1 MTTKT
6 KQSPDGQTIRDMEA
20 YLSSYLSFTDK
31 QYTFVLALWTLATY
45 MWPYFDAFPYMV
57 ITSATKRSGKTRLSE
72 LLSFAASNARNFAGM
87 TAATLFR
94 SIRDE
99 NPTIFIDEAE
109 TLSSESAD
117 TMRSVLNVGY
127 RKGQTIPRM
136 GKNGVEQ
143 WPAYCPKVFILIGD
157 VFDTLRDRSIIITMR
172 RGEAPKRFL
181 YEIAKAEG
189 DDLGKRF
196 AEIAVDSQ
204 SPIFEAYMNTT
215 TTLSFLQDRDEE
227 IWMPLFA
234 IASVVCPDRMEEL
247 TRAAVDL
254 ATMKTADARRHT
266 EIEMRE
272 ADREARD
279 TEYGERLLA
288 DMHECFKRGE
298 KFLFTTTLLT
308 RLFEAPTAPW
318 RRFRGEGLSA
328 IDMSNLLSRFGV
340 QPKLG
345 REGKGRASKNGRG
358 YEAEKVLRALR
369 ELGGTEHK

>member
-1 MTTKT
+1 MTSK
-6 KQSPDGQTIRDMEA
+6 KVVPHFAAALRDMER
-20 YLSSYLSFTDK
+20 YLSSYLSFTDP
-31 QYTFVLALWTLATY
+31 QYTFALSLWTLATY
-45 MWPYFDAFPYMV
+45 LWPSFDAFPYLV

-136 GKNGVEQ
+136 GKAGVEQ

-157 VFDTLRDRSIIITMR
+157 VFDTLRDRSIVIIMR

-189 DDLGKRF
+189 EELGQRF
-196 AEIAVDSQ
+196 AAIAAEGKAD
-204 SPIFEAYMNTT
+204 IFDAFMSSSG
-215 TTLSFLQDRDEE
+215 LSFLQDRDEE

-234 IASVVCPDRMEEL
+234 IASVVCPDRMDEL

-254 ATMKTADARRHT
+254 ATMKTAEARRHT
-266 EIEMRE
+266 EIEMKD
-272 ADREARD
+272 ADREAVD
-279 TEYGERLLA
+279 TEYGERLLHDIA
-288 DMHECFKRGE
+288 DVFGKQHKFMFTSTLIE
-298 KFLFTTTLLT
+298 KLYAL
-308 RLFEAPTAPW
+308 PTGPW
-318 RRFRGEGLSA
+318 RKFRGVGLSP
-328 IDMSNLLSRFGV
+328 IDMSNLLSRFSV

-345 REGKGRASKNGRG
+345 REGRGRTAKNGRG
-358 YEAEKVLRALR
+358 YMIDQVRKALE
-369 ELGGTEHK
+369 ELK

>member
-1 MTTKT
+1 MTSHRKVVDQHAQAV
-6 KQSPDGQTIRDMEA
+6 KDMET
-20 YLSSYLSFTDK
+20 YLSSYMSFGDT
-31 QYTFVLALWTLATY
+31 QYPFVLSLWAMATY
-45 MWPYFDAFPYMV
+45 LWPSFDAFPYMV

-94 SIRDE
+94 SIKDE

-136 GKNGVEQ
+136 GKAGVEQ

-172 RGEAPKRFL
+172 RGDAPKRFL

-189 DDLGKRF
+189 EEIGQRF
-196 AEIAVDSQ
+196 QSIASETQ
-204 SPIFEAYMNTT
+204 GSIFDAYMTASNG
-215 TTLSFLQDRDEE
+215 LPFLQDRDEE

-234 IASVVCPDRMEEL
+234 IAQIVCPNRLEEL

-266 EIEMRE
+266 EIEMRD

-279 TEYGERLLA
+279 TEYGERLLH
-288 DMHECFKRGE
+288 DMSACYHKNA
-298 KFLFTTTLLT
+298 KFMFTATLITKLY
-308 RLFEAPTAPW
+308 EMPTGPW
-318 RRFRGEGLSA
+318 RKFRGEGLSA

-345 REGKGRASKNGRG
+345 REAKGRSGKVARG
-358 YEAEKVLRALR
+358 YAIEQVRKALV
-369 ELGGTEHK
+369 ELK